1 MKQNPVSFQLKLNP
15 EDFLPATEEEKQSQ
29 IIMRESVS
37 FWKDGMRRLVR
48 NKVAMVSLVVIIVV
62 MIFSFIV
69 PGFYPYSYKEQAKGA
84 NNLAPMEYSEEEQA
98 RIDAGEK
105 VFPHIFGTDNLGRD
119 YAIRV
124 MMGSRISLLVGLIA
138 TGIIFIIGS
147 AYGSI
152 AAFFGG
158 KVDLIMMRI
167 VDILSGI
174 PSLIYLILIM
184 MFLGNT
190 MSSILLAMC
199 LTFWI
204 TTARMV
210 RGQILQIKEQDY
222 VQAAKAL
229 GADTGRI
236 IMKHLLPNTLGIIMV
251 DITMSVPGFIFS
263 EAFLSYIGL
272 GVKPPETSW
281 GALASAGQQQLMF
294 YPYQLFFPCL
304 LIVLTILSFHLIG
317 DGLSDALDPKL
328 RQ

>member
-1 MKQNPVSFQLKLNP
+1 MEENVKKNM
-15 EDFLPATEEEKQSQ
+15 EDFSLTDDLFVRVGTEGLSGEEIGRKSLTYWADVWRRFRSNKLALLGMFLLIGVVVLLFTGPLISGKDYQFIDASLKN
-29 IIMRESVS
+29 ISPCAEHWFGTDDMGRDFFTRVCVGGRISIYIGLCCTLVMFVIGALLGALAGLKGGLVDDVIMRICE
-37 FWKDGMRRLVR
+37 FIGNLPY
-48 NKVAMVSLVVIIVV
+48 LIIVV
-62 MIFSFIV
+62 
-69 PGFYPYSYKEQAKGA
+69 
-84 NNLAPMEYSEEEQA
+84 
-98 RIDAGEK
+98 
-105 VFPHIFGTDNLGRD
+105 
-119 YAIRV
+119 
-124 MMGSRISLLVGLIA
+124 
-138 TGIIFIIGS
+138 
-147 AYGSI
+147 
-152 AAFFGG
+152 
-158 KVDLIMMRI
+158 
-167 VDILSGI
+167 ILSMVMGR
-174 PSLIYLILIM
+174 SLFSLV
-184 MFLGNT
+184 FA
-190 MSSILLAMC
+190 MS
-199 LTFWI
+199 LTAWVG
-204 TTARMV
+204 TARMV

>member
-1 MKQNPVSFQLKLNP
+1 MEENVKKNM
-15 EDFLPATEEEKQSQ
+15 EDFSLTDDLFVRVGTEGLSGEEIGRKSLTYWADVWRRFRSNKLALLGMFLLIGVVVLLFTGPLISGKDYQFIDASLKN
-29 IIMRESVS
+29 ISPCAEHWFGTDDMGRDLFTRVCVGGRISIYIGLCCTLVMFVIGALLGALAGLKGGLVDDVIMRICE
-37 FWKDGMRRLVR
+37 FIGNLPY
-48 NKVAMVSLVVIIVV
+48 LIIVV
-62 MIFSFIV
+62 
-69 PGFYPYSYKEQAKGA
+69 
-84 NNLAPMEYSEEEQA
+84 
-98 RIDAGEK
+98 
-105 VFPHIFGTDNLGRD
+105 
-119 YAIRV
+119 
-124 MMGSRISLLVGLIA
+124 
-138 TGIIFIIGS
+138 
-147 AYGSI
+147 
-152 AAFFGG
+152 
-158 KVDLIMMRI
+158 
-167 VDILSGI
+167 ILSMVMGR
-174 PSLIYLILIM
+174 SLFSLV
-184 MFLGNT
+184 FA
-190 MSSILLAMC
+190 MS
-199 LTFWI
+199 LTAWVG
-204 TTARMV
+204 TARMV